1 MNSSNICHQGT
12 IKEIQDNTLF
22 VEIERSAACSACH
35 AKGACLASQKKDEII
50 PILTQNPGAFQVG
63 EVVQVNMK
71 KSMGAKAI
79 VIAYLCPFL
88 ALTLGLFGTY
98 YFTKNELLSIGV
110 AFGATA
116 LYFLFLKKM
125 ENRLKKHFTFF
136 ASKIMNNVV
145 FNDHCASA

>member
-1 MNSSNICHQGT
+1 MNTSNICQQGT
-12 IKEIQDNTLF
+12 IKEIKDNTLF

-35 AKGACLASQKKDEII
+35 AKSACLTSQKKDEII
-50 PILTQNPGAFQVG
+50 PIPTNEPEEFQVG
-63 EVVQVNMK
+63 EVVQVNLK

-79 VIAYLCPFL
+79 LIAYLCPFL
-88 ALTLGLFGTY
+88 VMILGLFVTY

-116 LYFLFLKKM
+116 LYFLFIKKM

-136 ASKIMNNVV
+136 VSKI
-145 FNDHCASA
+145 